1 MALQEAMSIYR
12 GTLRAASKFTD
23 YNFRHYFARRA
34 REDFRAFYG
43 STQVDDASRK
53 AFLEKAKE
61 NLNMLERQSMV
72 SQMYKVTSPITRR

>member
-1 MALQEAMSIYR
+1 MAMQEVMQVYR

-43 STQVDDASRK
+43 SQQVDDASRK
-53 AFLEKAKE
+53 AFLEKARD

>member
-43 STQVDDASRK
+43 SPQVDDASRK